1 MTMKSMVKLDSNFA
15 SAEPT
20 VSQQQVEER
29 QKDVIAGIRN
39 IVMGHMISTS
49 EAETGRQ
56 PPVQMNTPVDFF
68 GRDQVDSPANED
80 ARSHP
85 EA

>member
-1 MTMKSMVKLDSNFA
+1 MSMKSMVKLDSNSA
-15 SAEPT
+15 SSEPA

-39 IVMGHMISTS
+39 IVMGHVISTS

-56 PPVQMNTPVDFF
+56 PSVQMNP
-68 GRDQVDSPANED
+68 
-80 ARSHP
+80 SHP
-85 EA
+85 FK

>member
-39 IVMGHMISTS
+39 IVMGHVICTS

-56 PPVQMNTPVDFF
+56 PSVHMNPPVDFF